1 MNAPQNYASLG
12 PELLSRGFEP
22 IPVEGK
28 APKIKGWQDIKLHPD
43 QVKLWAENGRGGN
56 NVGIRTTN
64 LAAVDID
71 IYDAEVS
78 ALVAA
83 EFQKRFGRAP
93 LRIGMPPKRLLLY
106 AAKEPGPKITS
117 VLFTTP
123 DGLEHRVEVLGV
135 GQQFVAYGIHP
146 DSGRPYTWPEEELA
160 SLERWELPVVD
171 RDEVAAWVNHDLVS
185 LLMRQGFRPRYES
198 GNSAPSA
205 GASFSDDPFDE
216 VKARHDD
223 VDLAALR
230 VLLDALDQDK
240 CDDRDSWRNVIFAVH
255 HQFHGTEFELEA
267 LELVDEWSSKSVKY
281 VTGVVSAIWENAHEQ
296 RGGGLVTIGTLKT
309 WAGEKWKSYLASK
322 RVAAS
327 AAVVQEAGWRE
338 RIGSADA
345 ETLKGPLAA
354 EIRAAKLEKIDR
366 ETLVKHVQRRL
377 AALEGVSPSIAAVRE
392 LLAAPREV
400 AELLDAVPDIDDWTS
415 IAPAWAREWA
425 WVRSEEKF
433 IHRCTKQLISKN
445 AFDTEM
451 QKHVGD
457 LLLDTGEDMVELKAS
472 ERMFKHWGAKVANKL
487 WYQPAAGELATFGGL
502 TYYNTYRPELRIIP
516 AAAWTDAGRRM
527 ATVIERHLSLLFP
540 NGRERD
546 LMRAWLAHQYLHP
559 GVKVRWAPLLKGC
572 PGDGKSML
580 GELLELVLGPDNVRL
595 MNADTVQNSDFSG
608 WVEGQC
614 VTVFEE
620 VKFHGHNRFDVVN
633 RLKPYISNNRVE
645 KHGKGKDPGNVSN
658 VTNYLMLTN
667 HEDAIPI
674 EEGDRRYFV
683 VFSPFNTLADLERV
697 LQAEHGVSAAEHFE
711 EVFSLVRANPQQ
723 LALWLS
729 ETVFP
734 AEWDPNMSAP
744 MTEAKRAMVGN
755 SVSEGEAVIDGILE
769 DVVEGGRRDGIGAE
783 VVCLDCLKAEA
794 RNEIGDRR
802 PLADRVIGARLTKAG
817 YRPLPGGERGKA
829 RKVRWQEKL
838 RSVWSRGGA
847 DISNARVC
855 ELLNATLGAFAD

>member
-1 MNAPQNYASLG
+1 MTTSQNYATLG
-12 PELLSRGFEP
+12 PKLLAQGFEP
-22 IPVEGK
+22 IPVAGK
-28 APKIKGWQDIKLHPD
+28 RPVIKQWEDLTLSPD
-43 QVKLWAENGRGGN
+43 RVAYWAANGQGDL
-56 NVGIRTTN
+56 NVGIRTAA
-64 LAAVDID
+64 LAPIDID
-71 IYDAEVS
+71 IYDAAVS
-78 ALVAA
+78 ARVVEAA
-83 EFQKRFGRAP
+83 LERFGDAP
-93 LRIGMPPKRLLLY
+93 RRIGQKPKALLLY
-106 AAKEPGPKITS
+106 AALEPGTKITS
-117 VLFTTP
+117 PIWVSP
-123 DGLEHRVEVLGV
+123 DGVEHRVEVLGI
-135 GQQFVAYGIHP
+135 GQQFVAAGIHP
-146 DSGRPYTWPEEELA
+146 DTHQPYTWEGDNIADLEL
-160 SLERWELPVVD
+160 WMLPSVS
-171 RDEVAAWVNHDLVS
+171 RAEVAAWISEELPALIPADWTVK
-185 LLMRQGFRPRYES
+185 GS
-198 GNSAPSA
+198 GTA
-205 GASFSDDPFDE
+205 GATWDDDPFE
-216 VKARHDD
+216 AVKGQHSD
-223 VDLAALR
+223 VDIAALR

-240 CDDRDSWRNVIFAVH
+240 CDDRGSWLTTVLAVH
-255 HQFHGTEFELEA
+255 HQFHGTEEELEA

-281 VTGVVSAIWENAHEQ
+281 VTGVVPAIWDNAHEQ

-327 AAVVQEAGWRE
+327 AAVVQDQGLEA
-338 RIGSADA
+338 RIATADMQ
-345 ETLKGPLAA
+345 TLEGQLVP
-354 EIRAAKLEKIDR
+354 EIRVMELTPGVRAQ
-366 ETLVKHVQRRL
+366 LV
-377 AALEGVSPSIAAVRE
+377 AAVRDRFKA
-392 LLAAPREV
+392 LNAAVRTEDVRRMLTPPR
-400 AELLDAVPDIDDWTS
+400 AAVERADEAPDIDDGLS
-415 IAPAWAREWA
+415 MAPAWAREWA

-433 IHRCTKQLISKN
+433 IHRRTKLAISKT

-457 LLLDTGEDMVELKAS
+457 LLMDQNDSLVELKAS
-472 ERMFKHWGAKVANKL
+472 ERMFKHWGAKTADKL
-487 WYQPAAGELATFGGL
+487 WYQPATGELATFGGL

-540 NGRERD
+540 NRRERD

-595 MNADTVQNSDFSG
+595 MSADTVQNSDFSG

-620 VKFHGHNRFDVVN
+620 VKFQGHNRFDVVN
-633 RLKPYISNNRVE
+633 RLKPFISNNRVE

-697 LQAEHGVSAAEHFE
+697 LQAEHGMSAAEHFE
-711 EVFSLVRANPQQ
+711 GVFSLVRANPAQ

-729 ETVFP
+729 ETEFP

-744 MTEAKRAMVGN
+744 MTEAKQAMVGN
-755 SVSEGEAVIDGILE
+755 SVSEGEAVIDAILE
-769 DVVEGGRRDGIGAE
+769 DVAEGGRRDGIGAE

-794 RNEIGDRR
+794 RTEIGDRR